1 MTEGYTPPFHMTEGT
16 TSLTIEIGQYVG
28 AITAFEMLHPSPVLR
43 RENRIRSIHSSLAIE
58 QNTLTL
64 DQVTDVIDGRR
75 VLGPPQDIREV
86 KNAYE
91 VYEAVANFDP
101 CSEKDLLRAHKM
113 MMDGLVTE
121 AGRFRSGN
129 VGIYDGKQL
138 IHAGT
143 PAKYVPELM
152 EELFTWLKKT
162 KYHPLIKSCIFHYE
176 FEFIHPFAD
185 GNGRTGRLW
194 QSLILQKW
202 QPIFAWLPIE
212 TLVHENQR
220 EYYRVLQIADNAG
233 ESTLFVEFMLRM
245 IRNALQEVAVAQE
258 KKKKDE
264 LVTVSEHAPHKV
276 NDKVNDRVNDKVNDR
291 EHQLLTLLREDP
303 GCTVTHLAEKLCLSR
318 KTVSGYLQK
327 LQKKNIITRVGSSRR
342 GYWNIVKTD
351 GE

>member
-1 MTEGYTPPFHMTEGT
+1 MSDEYVPPFQVTEEI

-28 AITAFEMLHPSPVLR
+28 SITAFESLHPNPVLR

-64 DQVTDVIDGRR
+64 DQVTDVIDGKR

-91 VYEAVANFDP
+91 VYDEVASFDP
-101 CSEKDLLRAHKM
+101 CSVKDLLRAHKIM
-113 MMDGLVTE
+113 MAGLVKE

-129 VGIYDGKQL
+129 VGVYAGTQL

-143 PAKYVPELM
+143 PANYVPELI
-152 EELFTWLKKT
+152 EQLFSWLKSS
-162 KYHPLIKSCIFHYE
+162 KYHPLIKSCVFHYE

-185 GNGRTGRLW
+185 GNGRMGRLW

-212 TLVHENQR
+212 TLVHANQE
-220 EYYRVLQIADNAG
+220 EYYKVLQLADNAG

-245 IRNALQEVAVAQE
+245 IRDALKE
-258 KKKKDE
+258 
-264 LVTVSEHAPHKV
+264 
-276 NDKVNDRVNDKVNDR
+276 
-291 EHQLLTLLREDP
+291 
-303 GCTVTHLAEKLCLSR
+303 LAETQSERQQSRADDVGRNVGLNVGANVGTNEEKLLLLLKQDGTLTAKVLAGTMGITQR
-318 KTVSGYLQK
+318 QVERMIAKM
-327 LQKKNIITRVGSSRR
+327 KKEGILVRHGASKNGFWEV
-342 GYWNIVKTD
+342 VEKD
-351 GE
+351 L